1 MILTLSY
8 TQIYF
13 SFANKFSILTFKF
26 KIIETIEVFFMM
38 LLHLTTLSLHEDE
51 EEFYMYIDAYMK
63 DNFLYFQMPE

>member
-1 MILTLSY
+1 
-8 TQIYF
+8 
-13 SFANKFSILTFKF
+13 
-26 KIIETIEVFFMM
+26 MM